1 MNYPSFHLLPLR
13 SFVCTTTMAWPSS
26 THKLL
31 SSGEKLVL
39 YLSFISIAFIIIG
52 VLNELIYSCGFC
64 STDTRW
70 RDMLSVAALV
80 KNQIK
85 VLFFFL
91 HFLKHDLF
99 SILLRKIFSFLPFQS
114 LFRNSGFSIRYS
126 LSLEEIL
133 LSSSSGERMRIFF
146 MDQGSK

>member
-52 VLNELIYSCGFC
+52 VLNELIYNCGFC

-99 SILLRKIFSFLPFQS
+99 SILLRKIFSVKFADPL
-114 LFRNSGFSIRYS
+114 
-126 LSLEEIL
+126 
-133 LSSSSGERMRIFF
+133 
-146 MDQGSK
+146 